1 MNRGVS
7 LLIVVL
13 ISSIMVLTVVSM
25 SLIAKRNL
33 QTSQSYFE
41 SLQDIYTTEDAFECV
56 RFWLQQDEDAFEP
69 GATTNPQCGPQ
80 AQNPSLTFVAG
91 TNYASDANYATS
103 TFTVF
108 TPPGNVEVDVVRDR
122 SDPNGWSG
130 RIWARGYNIGDAAP
144 RRAERLRVY
153 EYDTGAFDFSGVDVM
168 FVIDRSGSIEP
179 RSVAD
184 RAAVNPG
191 DPSEWGQLLYAVAS
205 STWSLLEKFPQ
216 PRVGYVSTGVTPE
229 DGIGAVGRKAN
240 DAGPGMDPNACTWAQ
255 SWGCPSGLC
264 CANPDWNWRAPDVP
278 LRELA
283 DVSDLLANTATVD
296 RGDDRPK
303 LVNTDPTDT
312 NLSLGL
318 AVAAAELSNGYYAD
332 APDAGASGWISSDFE
347 SGAFE
352 YDVADGNG
360 LGFPP
365 KQPAFRYGRDNND
378 YPNYIIIITDGEP
391 NALIRHNND
400 SVTCFDST
408 IPTTQTGGE
417 PGDPLVF
424 YTPGGTGCVA
434 YTQPVGSWIAADETY
449 NGCNDEGWNGLNPSG
464 GDLNNHSPTHHYP
477 ANPLGLGIEALGGVG
492 FPTNNGLYPSMC
504 NTTMVADAL
513 KNNLDIK
520 IAAVGVGV
528 SGETEQWLRDMVVTQ
543 GADGPLYVSAN
554 AYTDVPTLFQ
564 ELSEKIAPSLF
575 R

>member
-1 MNRGVS
+1 MTRGVS

-69 GATTNPQCGPQ
+69 GATTNPPQCGPQ
-80 AQNPSLTFVAG
+80 AQNSSLTFVAG

-153 EYDTGAFDFSGVDVM
+153 EYDTGAFDFAGVDVM

-191 DPSEWGQLLYAVAS
+191 DPSEWGQMLYAVAS

-296 RGDDRPK
+296 RGDDRPN

-332 APDAGASGWISSDFE
+332 APDAGASGWTSSDFE

-352 YDVADGNG
+352 YDVAHGNG
-360 LGFPP
+360 PGFPP

-378 YPNYIIIITDGEP
+378 YPNYIVIITDGEP
-391 NALIRHNND
+391 NALIRHTGDAVECFNNGVPPSGLVD
-400 SVTCFDST
+400 TF
-408 IPTTQTGGE
+408 GGA
-417 PGDPLVF
+417 GDPIIF
-424 YTPGGTGCVA
+424 ETPGGTGCV
-434 YTQPVGSWIAADETY
+434 TY
-449 NGCNDEGWNGLNPSG
+449 PDFVDPPNQIDGYYHCNDRGLSAINQTPIAK
-464 GDLNNHSPTHHYP
+464 YP
-477 ANPLGLGIEALGGVG
+477 AVGGGISNPGGTG
-492 FPTNNGLYPSMC
+492 FPSNSDLYPSMC
-504 NTTMVADAL
+504 NTTMVAEAL

-520 IAAVGVGV
+520 IAAIGVGV
-528 SGETEQWLRDMVVTQ
+528 SDETERWLRDMVVTQ
-543 GADGPLYVSAN
+543 GADGPLYVGAT